1 MLSTLV
7 VSPKSNNRT
16 TERST
21 YCMYLVVLVVG
32 VGIAAL
38 RVISIGVLPTTSKIS
53 LVVDPFTLLAN
64 LTLVTAIC
72 TLLGRRILP
81 TSYNF
86 R

>member
-1 MLSTLV
+1 MLSILV
-7 VSPKSNNRT
+7 VLPKSNNRT

-21 YCMYLVVLVVG
+21 YCIHLVVLVVG

-53 LVVDPFTLLAN
+53 LVVDPFALLAN
-64 LTLVTAIC
+64 PTLVTVIC

>member
-7 VSPKSNNRT
+7 VLPKSNNRT

-21 YCMYLVVLVVG
+21 YYMHLVVLVVG

-53 LVVDPFTLLAN
+53 LVVDPFALLAN
-64 LTLVTAIC
+64 LNLVTVIC
-72 TLLGRRILP
+72 TLLGR
-81 TSYNF
+81 
-86 R
+86 

>member
-16 TERST
+16 IERST
-21 YCMYLVVLVVG
+21 YYMYLVVLVVG

-53 LVVDPFTLLAN
+53 LVVDPFALLAN
-64 LTLVTAIC
+64 PTLVTVIC
-72 TLLGRRILP
+72 TLLGRRILL